1 MELPGERRS
10 DGWKDPMLRLVVGA
24 ALTAAL
30 AASPDLLSS
39 SGPGAGP
46 VGWRSKIERL
56 ADRSFKHPA
65 WGASHA
71 RRDYELAKSLAA
83 ADHKPLDD
91 DVLYAAA
98 LLHDMAAFPP
108 WEKTGVDHADRAAD
122 LVDSV
127 LTGTGFPMAKVNQVK
142 DAIRTHMFDRD
153 PAAPEAVYLHDAD
166 ALDWLGAIGV
176 ARTIALADE
185 NGGAPTLDDVVKSL
199 QQYVTAV
206 PGRIVSP
213 GGRAVLKERLPILQK
228 FLADLAR
235 DTAKPGTL

>member
-1 MELPGERRS
+1 
-10 DGWKDPMLRLVVGA
+10 MLGLIIAA
-24 ALTAAL
+24 ALTM
-30 AASPDLLSS
+30 SPGLIAR
-39 SGPGAGP
+39 SGPSPEP
-46 VGWRSKIERL
+46 VAWRMMLEKL

-83 ADHKPLDD
+83 ADDKTLDD
-91 DVLYAAA
+91 DVLYAAS

-108 WEKTGVDHADRAAD
+108 WEKTGVDHADRAAE

-127 LTGTGFPMAKVNQVK
+127 LKDTGFPMAKVGRVK
-142 DAIRTHMFDRD
+142 EAIRTHMFDRD
-153 PAAPEAVYLHDAD
+153 PVAPEAVYLHDAD

-176 ARTIALADE
+176 ARTIALVDE
-185 NGGAPTLDDVVKSL
+185 KGGAPTLPDAVKSL
-199 QQYVTAV
+199 QEYVTAV

-213 GGRAVLKERLPILQK
+213 GGKALLKKRLPILQK

-235 DTAKPGTL
+235 DTAEPGTL